1 MKCSTAILT
10 ARFLECFLC
19 IRHQPLYF
27 NAMLLIFVTCQN
39 YFRYQLGEGTL
50 SEWVKHYFWL
60 YLQDLGL

>member
-1 MKCSTAILT
+1 M
-10 ARFLECFLC
+10 
-19 IRHQPLYF
+19 LYF